1 MFDHYIH
8 FFKTIIETLS
18 PHHYKIIA
26 SRKKRYVIAYF
37 YSLIFFSLFLSL
49 LIAAPAYTQSASRVD
64 EALSKFSVLNL
75 TVKME
80 TTSPILIPSGNPY
93 ITIDTEGKVNRTSEF
108 VFADADGFAVHSFF
122 ATKNYK
128 WSSFGDLLEKR
139 EFLKDILSVGF
150 LASLPVLL
158 FVLFIGYSIKYTM
171 VWAVSILL
179 GYFLAKL
186 MRLHVKFTRV
196 IRVTGFASTW
206 IILPELLIMPYFFQK
221 YLFPLSIFGFR
232 IYVLPYLFFWI
243 YTITAFY
250 LISEYRHD
258 KYSR

>member
-1 MFDHYIH
+1 MLDHYTH
-8 FFKTIIETLS
+8 FFKTIIEALS

-26 SRKKRYVIAYF
+26 SRKKRHVISYF

-49 LIAAPAYTQSASRVD
+49 LIATPAYIKSAPRVD
-64 EALSKFSVLNL
+64 EALSKFSVLNV

-80 TTSPILIPSGNPY
+80 TTSPILLPPGNPY
-93 ITIDTEGKVNRTSEF
+93 ITIDTEGKRNRTSELL
-108 VFADADGFAVHSFF
+108 FADAGGFTVHSFV

-128 WSSFGDLLEKR
+128 WSSFGDLLQKR
-139 EFLKDILSVGF
+139 DFLTDLLSVGF

-158 FVLFIGYSIKYTM
+158 FILFVGYSIKYSM
-171 VWAVSILL
+171 VWAVSIFL

-186 MRLHVKFTRV
+186 MGLHVKFTRV

-221 YLFPLSIFGFR
+221 YLFPVSIFGLQ

-243 YTITAFY
+243 YTIMAFFM
-250 LISEYRHD
+250 ISEYRHD